1 MLKVNHL
8 GFSLSLAVSK
18 AALPLEHPASPLSS
32 PLYLTTSPL
41 FFFSTDD
48 FCPDYFTGNLCTV
61 CTDDKGCQAS
71 WSPDATCNN
80 SPIYSNYTAV
90 KSYSCILNDPFLG
103 ELIDPSTLLVQC
115 YTGKDVNNTEAP
127 PSEPSSEGVP
137 PSPPPPYISIVPPAP
152 PPPIVPPA
160 DAINDTNTENRRR
173 QLLQE
178 LISKLNHESSVPD
191 TYLHNYNNNNN
202 NNKRVLLQDGVGEA
216 GPQTAPYCEISFK
229 VMDPSVQVKC
239 KAENCGI
246 KLDNGDPIQCSSTTC
261 VCPESAD
268 CGGGGLTNTLVTSVT
283 GASSLEC
290 AKPEAGQVLT
300 SNDRQACTLRI
311 GGLPVDSIAADCI
324 IGDCQQPTGSSFNG
338 SDANN
343 SVENLYTNG
352 VVAAIPAMV
361 LTFIVAVVGFYAL
374 FHKQLW
380 SYDIGAEDMVALDKL
395 AESNALPET
404 MDHRVE
410 SLEFH
415 NVSMWVPMT
424 KKEATRKRHAL
435 YTKAVARTETASAP
449 TSTADDATHLK
460 KSGSGSGQTTDNTG
474 AGGFI
479 RRAALQLHRRTSG
492 TEDVE
497 ATGDDITIP
506 KESKAAAD
514 YVCSLHSSTETPEQW
529 YILRQCRGRV
539 DSGQVVGVL
548 GPSGGGKTSLLGA
561 IAGSALDLGNT
572 AVLTGKVYVDG
583 RPRKNSDVAFVP
595 QADLLIPSLTVAEC
609 LRYSAMLRLPAN
621 TPPLD
626 LQLRIDMALDELGLK
641 HVADSQV
648 GGSGGIRGV
657 SGGERRR
664 VTIGMVSCYY

>member
-1 MLKVNHL
+1 V
-8 GFSLSLAVSK
+8 
-18 AALPLEHPASPLSS
+18 
-32 PLYLTTSPL
+32 T
-41 FFFSTDD
+41 
-48 FCPDYFTGNLCTV
+48 
-61 CTDDKGCQAS
+61 
-71 WSPDATCNN
+71 
-80 SPIYSNYTAV
+80 
-90 KSYSCILNDPFLG
+90 
-103 ELIDPSTLLVQC
+103 
-115 YTGKDVNNTEAP
+115 P
-127 PSEPSSEGVP
+127 PSEPPSQGVP
-137 PSPPPPYISIVPPAP
+137 PSSSPPPPYISIVPPAP
-152 PPPIVPPA
+152 PPPPVVPPP
-160 DAINDTNTENRRR
+160 DDTNGTNTENRRR
-173 QLLQE
+173 RLLQE
-178 LISKLNHESSVPD
+178 LISKLNYDSSVLD
-191 TYLHNYNNNNN
+191 SYLHS
-202 NNKRVLLQDGVGEA
+202 NKRALLQNSVGEP

-261 VCPESAD
+261 VCPDSAD

-290 AKPEAGQVLT
+290 AKPAAGQVLT

-311 GGLPVDSIAADCI
+311 GGLPVEAIAADCI

-338 SDANN
+338 SLADNT
-343 SVENLYTNG
+343 VENLYTNA
-352 VVAAIPAMV
+352 VVAAIPAMI

-374 FHKQLW
+374 SHKQLW
-380 SYDIGAEDMVALDKL
+380 SYAIGVEDMVALDKL

-415 NVSMWVPMT
+415 NVSMWVPMS

-449 TSTADDATHLK
+449 TPTANGATHLK
-460 KSGSGSGQTTDNTG
+460 KSGSGGNSNGHSNNNTG

-479 RRAALQLHRRTSG
+479 KRAALQLHRRASG
-492 TEDVE
+492 SEDVE
-497 ATGDDITIP
+497 ATGDDVNVP

-514 YVCSLHSSTETPEQW
+514 YVCSLHNSTERPEQW
-529 YILRQCRGRV
+529 YILRQCHGRV

-626 LQLRIDMALDELGLK
+626 LQLRIDLALDELGLK

-664 VTIGMVSCYY
+664 VTIGMVSCYCCVPYCCFTHTHSLSLS

>member
-1 MLKVNHL
+1 M
-8 GFSLSLAVSK
+8 
-18 AALPLEHPASPLSS
+18 
-32 PLYLTTSPL
+32 
-41 FFFSTDD
+41 
-48 FCPDYFTGNLCTV
+48 
-61 CTDDKGCQAS
+61 
-71 WSPDATCNN
+71 
-80 SPIYSNYTAV
+80 
-90 KSYSCILNDPFLG
+90 
-103 ELIDPSTLLVQC
+103 
-115 YTGKDVNNTEAP
+115 
-127 PSEPSSEGVP
+127 
-137 PSPPPPYISIVPPAP
+137 
-152 PPPIVPPA
+152 
-160 DAINDTNTENRRR
+160 
-173 QLLQE
+173 LLQE
-178 LISKLNHESSVPD
+178 S
-191 TYLHNYNNNNN
+191 
-202 NNKRVLLQDGVGEA
+202 VGEA
-216 GPQTAPYCEISFK
+216 DPQTAPYCEISFK
-229 VMDPSVQVKC
+229 VVDPSVQVKC

-246 KLDNGDPIQCSSTTC
+246 KLDNGDPIQCSSTAC
-261 VCPESAD
+261 VCPDSAD

-290 AKPEAGQVLT
+290 IKPAAGQVLT
-300 SNDRQACTLRI
+300 SNDRQSCTLRI
-311 GGLPVDSIAADCI
+311 GGLPVDAIAADCI

-338 SDANN
+338 SKADN
-343 SVENLYTNG
+343 SVENLYTNA
-352 VVAAIPAMV
+352 VVAAIPAMI
-361 LTFIVAVVGFYAL
+361 LTFIIAIVGSYAL
-374 FHKQLW
+374 SHKQLW

-395 AESNALPET
+395 AESNTLPET

-435 YTKAVARTETASAP
+435 YTKAVARTETASDP
-449 TSTADDATHLK
+449 TPTTNDATHLK
-460 KSGSGSGQTTDNTG
+460 KSGSGGGGGNSNGHSNNNTG

-479 RRAALQLHRRTSG
+479 RRAALQLHSRTSG
-492 TEDVE
+492 FEDVE
-497 ATGDDITIP
+497 ATGYDVTVP

-514 YVCSLHSSTETPEQW
+514 YVCSLHNSTETPEQW
-529 YILRQCRGRV
+529 YILRQCHGRV

-561 IAGSALDLGNT
+561 IAGSAFDLGNT

-609 LRYSAMLRLPAN
+609 LRYSAMLRLPVN

-626 LQLRIDMALDELGLK
+626 LQLRIDLALDELGLK

-664 VTIGMVSCYY
+664 VTIGMVSCYSCFFSLSLSLSLSHTHTHTHK